1 MPSLTEAEPKSDGV
15 WGWGWRGVVWC
26 GHDGSVA
33 FTPATPQAPEGTANA
48 SCLFIT
54 RPCAEGQSGA
64 GLRAKLKISTDDEW
78 DAFVRAL
85 PDIPERG
92 LGECRIRPTP
102 YDISSYSLKF
112 PNRGHREKGCGIH
125 GEN

>member
-1 MPSLTEAEPKSDGV
+1 MWA
-15 WGWGWRGVVWC
+15 
-26 GHDGSVA
+26 HGSVA

-64 GLRAKLKISTDDEW
+64 GLRAKLKIATDDEW
-78 DAFVRAL
+78 DTFVRAL

-92 LGECRIRPTP
+92 LGECRITP
-102 YDISSYSLKF
+102 YAIHLASLKF
-112 PNRGHREKGCGIH
+112 PIAAKKGCGIH
-125 GEN
+125 GEKLTRQHHCG

>member
-1 MPSLTEAEPKSDGV
+1 V
-15 WGWGWRGVVWC
+15 WGWGGVVRA
-26 GHDGSVA
+26 HGSIA

-54 RPCAEGQSGA
+54 RPCAEGQQGA
-64 GLRAKLKISTDDEW
+64 GLRAKLKIATDDEW

-92 LGECRIRPTP
+92 LGKCTIRRTP
-102 YDISSYSLKF
+102 CIWPKSSNL
-112 PNRGHREKGCGIH
+112 GEEGCWVH
-125 GEN
+125 GQN